1 MIQEGRESDAAFGA
15 AEGSPGKSH
24 RQRAH
29 HRGIKAIELVFEL
42 ELVLWAQAGSAVK
55 IPFWL
60 LLSILTLMFGCASGY
75 HGEKPA
81 QAQAIQTTVADI
93 LVNPDKYD
101 GKLVQIQ
108 GWVSSLQFN
117 ASRAGPYTTFEL
129 GNQSGRA
136 LSLVNLGILPIK
148 EGDFVSVTVRYNKS
162 DKLIWIYS
170 LEGPGNR

>member
-1 MIQEGRESDAAFGA
+1 
-15 AEGSPGKSH
+15 
-24 RQRAH
+24 
-29 HRGIKAIELVFEL
+29 
-42 ELVLWAQAGSAVK
+42 
-55 IPFWL
+55 
-60 LLSILTLMFGCASGY
+60 MFGCASGY

-101 GKLVQIQ
+101 GMMVQIQ